1 MGYEGIIKDPALAPC
16 GGGHQSAVLQAP
28 GIRIAGGT
36 DEILRNTL
44 AEKVLG
50 LPPEARN
57 DKSKPFNQL

>member
-1 MGYEGIIKDPALAPC
+1 MGYEGIITDPALAPR
-16 GGGHQSAVLQAP
+16 GGAHQSAVLQAP

-50 LPPEARN
+50 LPPEPRS